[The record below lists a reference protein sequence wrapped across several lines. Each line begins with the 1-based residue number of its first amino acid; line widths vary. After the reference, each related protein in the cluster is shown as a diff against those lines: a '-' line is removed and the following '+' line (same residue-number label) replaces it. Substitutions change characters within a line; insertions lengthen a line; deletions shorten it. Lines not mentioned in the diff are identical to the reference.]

1 MRSSPLPLRS
11 IFLLPPLL
19 FLLVFYFHPLLQILL
34 LSHTAEFGDQPLS
47 LAHLLEGSVYLRVIW
62 FTFWQAA
69 LSTLLTFVLAL
80 PGAFIY
86 ARYDFRGKKVLRAA
100 STVPFVLPTV
110 VTAAAFRALLGA
122 NGLVNTW
129 LMELLS
135 LQHPPIQI
143 EQTVAFF
150 LLAHVFYNYTLV
162 LRIVGE
168 YWSRIDA
175 RAGEAAAMLGASPRQ
190 IFFRVTLPLLTP
202 AIASS
207 ALLVFIFCFT
217 SFGIILLLGGPG
229 QTTIEVE
236 IYRQAVHLF
245 NLPMAASLS
254 LIQILFNF
262 GLMWLYVRIGRK
274 SPLSF
279 FADTL
284 PMRTRPPRRL
294 GEKAFLAAN
303 LIVMFLLLATPL
315 LALIT
320 ASFTDQNGFSTLYY
334 LALFTNQSGSVFAV
348 PAGQAICNS
357 LFFALATTVL
367 ALVLGLSATTALS
380 SPRIPGQAL
389 METLILLPLATSAVT
404 MGFGFIVT
412 LNRPPLDLRDSLAL
426 IPLAHSLVA
435 FPFVVRCLLPA
446 LRSIPHALREAAAVL
461 GASPGRIWYHV
472 DMPLTAKAIAVGAVF
487 AFSVSMGEFGATS
500 FIARPH
506 TPTMPVAIFRFLSR
520 PGDMNFGQAMAM
532 SSILM
537 LVTIIGFLVL
547 EKLTPAKS

>member
-1 MRSSPLPLRS
+1 MLPTPLPLRS

-19 FLLVFYFHPLLQILL
+19 FLLAFYFHPLLQILL
-34 LSHTAEFGDQPLS
+34 LSYTGDFGDLPLS
-47 LAHLLEGSVYLRVIW
+47 LAHLLNGTVYLRVIW

-69 LSTLLTFVLAL
+69 LSTLFTFFLAL

-86 ARYDFRGKKVLRAA
+86 ARYDFRGKKLLRAV
-100 STVPFVLPTV
+100 STVPFVLPTM

-129 LMELLS
+129 LMELFS
-135 LQHPPIQI
+135 VNQPPIQI
-143 EQTVAFF
+143 EQTLAFF

-175 RAGEAAAMLGASPRQ
+175 RTGEAAAMLGANPRQ

-262 GLMWLYVRIGRK
+262 GMMWLYVRIGRK

-284 PMRTRPPRRL
+284 PLRTKPAQQT
-294 GEKAFLAAN
+294 GEKVFLAAN
-303 LIVMFLLLATPL
+303 LTVMFLLLATPL
-315 LALIT
+315 LALLT
-320 ASFTDQNGFSTLYY
+320 ASFTNQDGFSALYY
-334 LALFTNQSGSVFAV
+334 LVLFSRQTGSVFAV
-348 PAGQAICNS
+348 STGQAICNS
-357 LFFALATTVL
+357 LLFAMAATTFALA
-367 ALVLGLSATTALS
+367 LGISASTALAAS
-380 SPRIPGQAL
+380 RLPGRAL

-426 IPLAHSLVA
+426 IPLAHTLVA

-461 GASPGRIWYHV
+461 GASPGRIWYRV
-472 DMPLTAKAIAVGAVF
+472 DLPLTAKALAISAVF

-500 FIARPH
+500 FIARPY
-506 TPTMPVAIFRFLSR
+506 TPTMPVAIFRFLSQ
-520 PGDMNFGQAMAM
+520 PGDLNFGQAMAM

-537 LVTIIGFLVL
+537 LVTLLGFLIL

>member
-1 MRSSPLPLRS
+1 MRPSPLPLRS
-11 IFLLPPLL
+11 IFLLPPLF

-34 LSHTAEFGDQPLS
+34 LSYTTDFVDQPLS
-47 LAHLLEGSVYLRVIW
+47 ITQIPGSTVYLRVIW

-69 LSTLLTFVLAL
+69 LSTLFTFLLAL

-86 ARYDFRGKKVLRAA
+86 ARFDFRGKKFLRAI
-100 STVPFVLPTV
+100 STVPFVLPTM

-122 NGLVNTW
+122 NGLVNSW
-129 LMELLS
+129 LMELFS
-135 LQHPPIQI
+135 VNQPPIQI
-143 EQTVAFF
+143 EQTLAFF

-175 RAGEAAAMLGASPRQ
+175 RVGEAAALLGANPRQ

-284 PMRTRPPRRL
+284 PLRTRTAQQT
-294 GEKAFLAAN
+294 GEKIFLAAN
-303 LIVMFLLLATPL
+303 LTVMFLLLATPL
-315 LALIT
+315 LALLT
-320 ASFTDQNGFSTLYY
+320 ASFTNHDGFSILYY
-334 LALFTNQSGSVFAV
+334 LTLFSRQTGSVFAV

-357 LFFALATTVL
+357 LLFALTATAL
-367 ALVLGLSATTALS
+367 ALALGISATTALAA
-380 SPRIPGQAL
+380 PRLPGRTL

-412 LNRPPLDLRDSLAL
+412 LNHPPLDLRDSLAL
-426 IPLAHSLVA
+426 IPLAHTLVA

-446 LRSIPHALREAAAVL
+446 LRSIPNALREAASVL
-461 GASPGRIWYHV
+461 GASPGRIWYHI
-472 DMPLTAKAIAVGAVF
+472 DLPLTAKAVAISAVF

-500 FIARPH
+500 FIARPY
-506 TPTMPVAIFRFLSR
+506 TPTMPVAIFRFLSQ
-520 PGDMNFGQAMAM
+520 PGDLNFGQAMAM

-537 LVTIIGFLVL
+537 LVTLLGFLIL